1 MYAEKTTVKELY
13 IKAISDLL
21 EKCNDIPLLD
31 LIYKLLCKS
40 F

>member
-1 MYAEKTTVKELY
+1 MNKEEY
-13 IKAISDLL
+13 IKRIS
-21 EKCNDIPLLD
+21 EMMERCNDIPLLD